1 MKINTKITLES
12 MYKEDID
19 SNSVSFTADL
29 KITASEFLTTLRMA
43 ENSMLDLIK
52 NSIEKQ
58 NPKDTNLW
66 LKTITLEQLY
76 KDYATKEK
84 SN

>member
-1 MKINTKITLES
+1 MKLNSKITLES
-12 MYKEDID
+12 IYKEDID

-52 NSIEKQ
+52 NSVEKQ

-76 KDYATKEK
+76 KDYAT
-84 SN
+84 N